1 MGAST
6 KESIKMKVFP
16 KGQIVIPVSLRRKY
30 QIEIGDHIDVVAE
43 PEGILLKP
51 LAKERSGKSAT
62 ERLFGIF
69 SDYAAKKPK
78 PTKADIEKAIE
89 AGFIE
94 GWSK

>member
-1 MGAST
+1 MGAPT

-16 KGQIVIPVSLRRKY
+16 KGQIVIPVSLRKKY
-30 QIEIGDHIDVVAE
+30 QIEIGDQIDVISE
-43 PEGILLKP
+43 SDGILLKP
-51 LAKERSGKSAT
+51 LAKEQRGKSAT

-69 SDYAAKKPK
+69 NDYASKRPQ
-78 PTKADIEKAIE
+78 PTKAAIEKATE